1 MPTTQPAE
9 KPKTTR
15 HRINE
20 VPGRTTPA
28 PGQPQPVKQTPA
40 EKRAQLADL
49 KATVKEID
57 KKKKVDQM
65 IEMMRRPQGA
75 SGAELVDLTG
85 WKDHSVR
92 AFISRNLKGLK
103 GLPVTRKK
111 DGLNGVTVY
120 SLPPADQVAAE
131 TEEFI

>member
-28 PGQPQPVKQTPA
+28 PGQPQPAKQTPT
-40 EKRAQLADL
+40 EKRAQLEDL
-49 KATVKEID
+49 KDTVQEIEAG
-57 KKKKVDQM
+57 KKVDQM
-65 IEMMRRPQGA
+65 IAMMRRPEGA
-75 SGAELVDLTG
+75 SLDELVDLTG

-92 AFISRNLKGLK
+92 AFISRNLKGK
-103 GLPVTRKK
+103 KSLPVTRRKA
-111 DGLNGVTVY
+111 DGGTNVY
-120 SLPPADQVAAE
+120 SLPAAAPAPVE